1 MEPSVGH
8 PRKVQIKGGRK
19 RKGTGGGGVLWAA
32 GGGGGRKGNVGVRFI
47 SCALW
52 FLMTLLP
59 RVTVGLGN
67 LATLRRKGPK
77 VSTSTPH
84 HHHPHT
90 HTHPSQQRCVGV
102 IEVAADF
109 QTFLCWHGNR
119 NLHPPPHVCGQ
130 SSSGSSGLPGWFLA
144 APPENLTVF
153 TGVTKLT
160 GELHTEFSLIWL
172 ADCV

>member
-1 MEPSVGH
+1 M
-8 PRKVQIKGGRK
+8 
-19 RKGTGGGGVLWAA
+19 LWAA
-32 GGGGGRKGNVGVRFI
+32 GGGGGKGNVGVRFI

-52 FLMTLLP
+52 LLMTLLP

-90 HTHPSQQRCVGV
+90 HTHPSQQRCVSV

-109 QTFLCWHGNR
+109 QTFFCWHGNR
-119 NLHPPPHVCGQ
+119 NVHPPPPMFVAKAHLVLQ
-130 SSSGSSGLPGWFLA
+130 AFLDGSWQLRLR
-144 APPENLTVF
+144 T
-153 TGVTKLT
+153 
-160 GELHTEFSLIWL
+160 
-172 ADCV
+172 